1 MDTRTAQQ
9 TASTTA
15 LSAAQIAD
23 VLSIPRISTGFK
35 TLDRCTMGGLYP
47 GLTLIASCE
56 GTGKST
62 LRSQLTAEALDQGH
76 RVWMYSGEMSDE
88 SEKLIL
94 YRQLAGRDGIV
105 ESRTASGA
113 TFASLTPTT
122 VKLIDRWIGDR
133 VQSYSGRPAWKQIM
147 KSMTDAAETGTDVF
161 IVDNLMTLVSAI
173 IQEGVTRDE
182 YSAQGVIATELAD
195 FAKSRGVWVWLV
207 AHTRKEGLTAPS
219 NYNDM
224 ISGNS
229 AVKNLASIVIFY
241 NQPTDTEIE
250 KNSKYD
256 DDAYDARGKRKPDAE
271 PVSQYI
277 TKDDR
282 ILRITKN
289 RLPYCR
295 TELGGIIMRYD
306 RLTGRIYEDFGDYE
320 QVYGW
325 QDDMSEEE
333 QCIIWYEQTENIT
346 ITSSVRAA
354 GRDERKERQKAR
366 KARRQDRRDRLP
378 EIYNGRG
385 GIANRYEQLIANI

>member
-9 TASTTA
+9 TQASTTP
-15 LSAAQIAD
+15 LSGAAIAD

-35 TLDRCTMGGLYP
+35 ALDRCTMGGLYP

-105 ESRTASGA
+105 ESKTASGA

-147 KSMTDAAETGTDVF
+147 KSMTDAADMGTDVF
-161 IVDNLMTLVSAI
+161 IVDNLMTFVSAI
-173 IQEGVTRDE
+173 IQEGTTRDE
-182 YSAQGVIATELAD
+182 YSAQGIVATELAD
-195 FAKSRGVWVWLV
+195 FAKTRGVWVWLV
-207 AHTRKEGLTAPS
+207 AHTRKEGMTAPS

-241 NQPTDTEIE
+241 NSPSDAEIE

-256 DDAYDARGKRKPDAE
+256 SDAYDARGRLKADAE

-295 TELGGIIMRYD
+295 TELAGIVMRYD
-306 RLTGRIYEDFGDYE
+306 RLTGRIYEDYGDYE

-325 QDDMSEEE
+325 MDDVTEEE
-333 QCIIWYEQTENIT
+333 QCIIWYEQSESIT
-346 ITSSVRAA
+346 ITSARAA
-354 GRDERKERQKAR
+354 GRDERKEKQKAR
-366 KARRQDRRDRLP
+366 KARKQDMRDRLP

-385 GIANRYEQLIANI
+385 IASRYNQLTA